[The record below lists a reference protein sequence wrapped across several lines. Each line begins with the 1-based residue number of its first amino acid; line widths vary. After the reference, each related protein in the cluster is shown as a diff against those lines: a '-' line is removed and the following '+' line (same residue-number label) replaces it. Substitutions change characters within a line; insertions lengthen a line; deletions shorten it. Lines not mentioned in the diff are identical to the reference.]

1 MQKYCFLNSKPKSA
15 MQRELTFDLR
25 PPTHDLGQFLS
36 LVSGGFEVIR
46 RA

>member
-1 MQKYCFLNSKPKSA
+1 MTVVR
-15 MQRELTFDLR
+15 RELTFDLR

-46 RA
+46 RV